1 MPTPRIVGLG
11 GGMRPTSRSL
21 VALKTGLDLAAAAG
35 AETRM
40 LSVFELNL
48 PMYRP
53 DFTSPEQYGPE
64 AAPAIERLIESARW
78 ADGMLWASPGYH
90 GSLSGAVKNALDFIQ
105 FLANHPPSFL
115 YGKTVGVI
123 TTSAGSIASVN
134 AVTQLNQVA
143 HGLRAQVVPL
153 AVPITGIG
161 RAIPEDTLVDE
172 QFLQRLDMLVKE
184 LLSLSASSAQS
195 RE

>member
-21 VALKTGLDLAAAAG
+21 VALKTGLDFAAAAG
-35 AETRM
+35 AETRL
-40 LSVFELNL
+40 LSVFDLNL

-53 DFTSPEQYGPE
+53 DFSSPDQYGPE
-64 AAPAIERLIESARW
+64 AVPAIERLIESARW
-78 ADGMLWASPGYH
+78 AGGMLWASPGYH

-105 FLANHPPSFL
+105 FLANDTPSFL

-134 AVTQLNQVA
+134 AVTHLNQVA

-172 QFLQRLDMLVKE
+172 QALQRLEMLAKE
-184 LLSLSASSAQS
+184 LVTLSASSARS